1 MVISIMIASM
11 EVENIHIAVEIVMK
25 DSFMM
30 DCLMEQ
36 VATITQ
42 VEATTKDSGF
52 TVRRKEKE
60 Y

>member
-1 MVISIMIASM
+1 METDIMVISIMIASM

-36 VATITQ
+36 VATIT
-42 VEATTKDSGF
+42 
-52 TVRRKEKE
+52 
-60 Y
+60 